1 MEVGGGSIAGT
12 PTPGSPS
19 STPPPLCLRE
29 LPSSTTTLPSPLDG
43 RDLSNS
49 RPLDHRDCRD
59 GNASRI
65 APSSLLPSA
74 LYKPSVSSSIN
85 LDQNA
90 DPDEKQVSHAQ
101 SLPPMHLHPEYD
113 LPAPASSG
121 HHSFT
126 PSASPLTAR
135 HLQTAPAPT
144 PSPDSAI
151 HSTIYSPSQSPVQSR
166 HGPFSGFSSPYHSSL
181 RTTPSL
187 SRNNS
192 DASQY
197 GGSQYSLSS
206 ATSPLSPSHYSPSH
220 SPVTSSRYSHNHP
233 GFPSPALPSSPLPRH
248 SGHLSLPL
256 YSHGVILRFQ
266 PISSFKFFPHFL
278 LVSTVTCSIPQH
290 TRIRSHPIP
299 LSGMD

>member
-1 MEVGGGSIAGT
+1 MDRDSLGNVIVEPMDRVVLDSTSVGNNMDSTGSPGNTPTPTGCVSPTMAPMMEEEEEEIRPVLQEAWTPLQQPTALQQLAAVAERKAQEEEEEQMEVGGLSPAGT

-29 LPSSTTTLPSPLDG
+29 LPSSTTTLPSPLDH
-43 RDLSNS
+43 RDLSTSRTLDHRDLSSS

-59 GNASRI
+59 GSAPRI

-74 LYKPSVSSSIN
+74 LYKPS
-85 LDQNA
+85 
-90 DPDEKQVSHAQ
+90 VSHAQ

-113 LPAPASSG
+113 LPAPASSA

-187 SRNNS
+187 SR
-192 DASQY
+192 
-197 GGSQYSLSS
+197 
-206 ATSPLSPSHYSPSH
+206 
-220 SPVTSSRYSHNHP
+220 
-233 GFPSPALPSSPLPRH
+233 
-248 SGHLSLPL
+248 
-256 YSHGVILRFQ
+256 
-266 PISSFKFFPHFL
+266 
-278 LVSTVTCSIPQH
+278 
-290 TRIRSHPIP
+290 
-299 LSGMD
+299 